1 MIELKQLPKGI
12 WLLIAVVAALLILV
26 SVSSFVNWFSH
37 QPFLI
42 PLLPKYSLVNYA
54 FALAILFVG
63 ILMLGSSIHQV
74 TGKKLRQFKLLPLI
88 VGAAIIIFTLFL
100 WNAMRETRNKNLR
113 AMVTFQAIHVKQE
126 ISARIEFE
134 MYAIR
139 SMAKRWE
146 VRGGTPE
153 LEWRTDAKTFMDYYP
168 SFQALQWVDDDFE
181 VRWAVPEE
189 FPEGINSHISIN
201 RRDVLFD
208 SRHKNIVGITKIVD
222 LDDNAHEFYIYT
234 TLYTHGIFSG
244 FLVGVVDPELLF
256 NNLLS
261 NEVEA
266 GYAVSISQSG
276 DVVFH
281 DGDIEPVLQKQWG
294 KVASFRLQDV
304 NWQIK
309 LMPTQA
315 LLDQQGEHMPTFVLL
330 AGVTVALL
338 LMIAIFLS
346 QLSFKH
352 ARMVFVA
359 HENLRKETIDRKR
372 TEQIKQRLEKALQ
385 QSQKLEAIGTLAG
398 GVAHD
403 FNNILYAIMGYVE
416 MARQDLPEDT
426 LVYDNLGKVIKAG
439 QRGKKLVSSI
449 LSFSR
454 QEAHQF
460 EKMNLVEIVDVCF
473 DLLKPIVPANVQLDR
488 EIKVDEAIVYGS
500 HTDIEQVL
508 INIVNN
514 AVDAIQE
521 YGNITVHLSASHA
534 DQEPLKSMPDK
545 IADVYFCIGIKDD
558 GEGMSDETLQRLFEP
573 FYTTKEVGSGTGLG
587 LSMAHGIIKNHNGII
602 LANSLLGK
610 GSTFYIYLPQYSGE
624 Q

>member
-1 MIELKQLPKGI
+1 MTEKKQLPKGV
-12 WLLIAVVAALLILV
+12 WLLIAVVGVLLILAGLMA
-26 SVSSFVNWFSH
+26 FVNWFSH
-37 QPFLI
+37 QPVLI
-42 PLLPKYSLVNYA
+42 PFLPKYSLLHYS
-54 FALAILFVG
+54 FALAVLFVG
-63 ILMLGSSIHQV
+63 ILMLGSSIYQF

-88 VGAAIIIFTLFL
+88 VGACIVIFTLFL

-113 AMVTFQAIHVKQE
+113 AMVTFQAIHVKEE

-153 LEWRTDAKTFMDYYP
+153 LEWRTDANTFMDYYP
-168 SFQALQWVDDDFE
+168 SFHALQWVDSDLN

-189 FPEGINSHISIN
+189 FSPGLNSDISVN
-201 RRDVLFD
+201 RRNVLFD
-208 SRHKNIVGITKIVD
+208 SRYKNIVGITEIVEAEGGV
-222 LDDNAHEFYIYT
+222 NEFYIYT
-234 TLYTHGIFSG
+234 PLYTYGLFAG

-276 DVVFH
+276 KVVFH
-281 DGDIEPVLQKQWG
+281 DGDIDPVLEKQWG
-294 KVASFRLQDV
+294 KVASFRLQNV
-304 NWQIK
+304 IWQIR
-309 LMPTQA
+309 LMPTQS

-346 QLSFKH
+346 QLTFKH
-352 ARMVFVA
+352 SRMVFVA
-359 HENLRKETIDRKR
+359 HENLRKETIDRQR

-403 FNNILYAIMGYVE
+403 FNNILYAILGYVE

-426 LVYDNLGKVIKAG
+426 LVYENLGKVLKVG

-454 QEAHQF
+454 QESHQF
-460 EKMNLVEIVDVCF
+460 EKMDLVEVVDVCF
-473 DLLKPIVPANVQLDR
+473 DLLKPIVPANVQLEKLV
-488 EIKVDEAIVYGS
+488 EIDKAVVYGS

-514 AVDAIQE
+514 AVDAIQG
-521 YGNITVHLSASHA
+521 YGNISVRLSSSQA

-587 LSMAHGIIKNHNGII
+587 LSMAHGIIENHQGII